1 MSVSGTLIWNV
12 ADTSVS
18 ELERFCSVGSIETP
32 GLEPASL
39 PAFLSFTQRAALLD
53 CCHLPREM
61 WLQPPCP
68 GPRWA
73 PWCRHGAAA
82 WAATGNWSHSWSPGP
97 GLSPFQPAGFSFWFS
112 HSFSDS
118 ELEPDSLYSLFY
130 RSPNAYLPL
139 TVPFLPTGEP
149 NPLLY
154 LQPLVGLALEWT
166 NYLNLKSLP
175 TPGPSAAKSHLID

>member
-1 MSVSGTLIWNV
+1 MIRVDSTRVSGTLIWNV

-18 ELERFCSVGSIETP
+18 ELERFCSVGSIEMP
-32 GLEPASL
+32 GLELASL
-39 PAFLSFTQRAALLD
+39 PSLLSFTQRGSPASTASPAQGWR
-53 CCHLPREM
+53 CGCS
-61 WLQPPCP
+61 PPCP

-82 WAATGNWSHSWSPGP
+82 WAATGNTEPLMVSRARAF
-97 GLSPFQPAGFSFWFS
+97 PFPACWVLLWFS

-139 TVPFLPTGEP
+139 TVPFLPTE
-149 NPLLY
+149 
-154 LQPLVGLALEWT
+154 
-166 NYLNLKSLP
+166 S
-175 TPGPSAAKSHLID
+175 